1 MRERGWEINANME
14 DISESKTHDSTA
26 PFTSRKLICYPIR
39 KLGDIQTLLY
49 K

>member
-1 MRERGWEINANME
+1 MRERGWKINVNME

-26 PFTSRKLICYPIR
+26 PFISRKLICYPI
-39 KLGDIQTLLY
+39 KKFGGIQNLLY